1 MELGRLAVSS
11 FEKQMILT
19 KHFGNCIRLA
29 FILSLV
35 TLGHCAFSQNLR
47 LIDSLRGQMAVSEPE
62 VRFGQL
68 NTIGFEYRNSLPDSA
83 IIYCKRAYDL
93 GRKLKLPKQL
103 SKPLSFIGLAH
114 ANKGDYQQSLYYH
127 YQAIEVAIEQNDSL
141 QLAHGYNNLGRMFF
155 DGGDMGRAFDN
166 LIRAKVLFEKVKDK
180 SGLAYVYRSLA
191 SMYKRQKNYSEAL
204 EMSTRALEL
213 RKQIGEPRPIVSA
226 FMELGLLY
234 YDMNDLQRALAKF
247 ALADSIAS
255 KINDPL
261 TLAELSMGMAEILYE
276 KNEYVKAFHT
286 ANKVLISV
294 SERSNQKIFLR
305 ASLIRAKYFFH
316 QQQFAEAIPIL
327 ERIVT
332 DAENSGISTFQRD
345 ALFILSEIYQRKKD
359 SLKAGEFTHRYQ
371 MLDEKI
377 QNTDLSRQVERL
389 QFQLEIEKR
398 EKENELLKANRE
410 KDLAYISNQRFQNIF
425 LVIVIIIISIA
436 AFFLWRGS
444 RKRNLINQQLELKN
458 KQILHQG
465 MVIAEKNQHLSI
477 RNKELSDLNH
487 EKDTLMN
494 IVAHDLKSPLNRIFG
509 LARLVEMEGSGK
521 HQREY
526 VKLIKDVTRSGLD
539 LITDLL
545 DVNALQEASNGPT
558 LSMIDLSVIM
568 EDRINFY
575 QVGARNKDIQLILLS
590 TLSNNVSSDP
600 DYISRILDN
609 LLSNAIKFS
618 PKGSTVIV
626 NVEVKEQRLVLSVKD
641 QGPGFSQEDR
651 DFIFQKF
658 KKLSARPTGGESSN
672 GLGLAIVKTLVDR
685 LHGEIELRSENRKGS
700 EFLVKIPVKV
710 FQKVIL

>member
-1 MELGRLAVSS
+1 
-11 FEKQMILT
+11 MILVDNT
-19 KHFGNCIRLA
+19 MNWVRFAFVFCLMAIGNCAI
-29 FILSLV
+29 
-35 TLGHCAFSQNLR
+35 GQNLP
-47 LIDSLRGQMAVSEPE
+47 LIDSLRSQLAIAKPA
-62 VRFGQL
+62 VRFGHL
-68 NTIGFEYRNSLPDSA
+68 NTIGFEYRNSIPDSA

-93 GRKLKLPKQL
+93 GKELGLTKQL

-114 ANKGDYQQSLYYH
+114 ANKGDYKQSLFYH

-166 LIRAKVLFEKVKDK
+166 LIRAKVLFETLKDK

-191 SMYKRQKNYSEAL
+191 SLYKAQKNFSEAL

-226 FMELGLLY
+226 FMELGLVY
-234 YDMNDLQRALAKF
+234 YDMNDLQQALAKF
-247 ALADSIAS
+247 AFADSIAS

-261 TLAELSMGMAEILYE
+261 TRAELSLGIAEILYQQ
-276 KNEYVKAFHT
+276 NEYEKAFNA
-286 ANKVLISV
+286 ANKVLMGV
-294 SERSNQKIFLR
+294 SERANQKIFLR
-305 ASLIRAKYFFH
+305 ASIIRAKYYFH
-316 QQQFAEAIPIL
+316 QQQYAEAIPIL
-327 ERIVT
+327 EKIVT
-332 DAENSGISTFQRD
+332 DAENSGISVFQRD
-345 ALFILSEIYQRKKD
+345 ALFVLSEIHQRKNNF
-359 SLKAGEFTHRYQ
+359 LKAEEFKHRHQ
-371 MLDEKI
+371 MLNEKI
-377 QNTDLSRQVERL
+377 QNTDLTRQVERL
-389 QFQLEIEKR
+389 QFQLEIEKK

-410 KDLAYISNQRFQNIF
+410 KDLAHISNQKFQNIF
-425 LVIVIIIISIA
+425 LVIIIIIVSIG
-436 AFFLWRGS
+436 AFFLWKGGQR
-444 RKRNLINQQLELKN
+444 RKLINSQLELKN
-458 KQILHQG
+458 KQVLQQG
-465 MVIAEKNQHLSI
+465 MEIAEKNEHLSA

-509 LARLVEMEGSGK
+509 LARLIEMEGSGK
-521 HQREY
+521 LQKEY

-545 DVNALQEASNGPT
+545 DVSALEEATNGPT
-558 LSMIDLSVIM
+558 ISMFDLSIVM

-575 QVGARNKDIQLILLS
+575 QVGARNKDIQLILL
-590 TLSNNVSSDP
+590 NVSPGSISSDP

-618 PKGSTVIV
+618 PKGSTVVV
-626 NVEVKEQRLVLSVKD
+626 NGEVKDHRLVLSVKD
-641 QGPGFSQEDR
+641 QGPGISQEDR
-651 DFIFQKF
+651 IFIFQKF

-710 FQKVIL
+710 LEKVVI